1 MSQNK
6 ERFLYYL
13 AQYEGL
19 VFANALNFVDNQW
32 VEDVAQDTFM
42 KMYEHLDYL
51 EDDRVK
57 NWLIVVSGNIAKNY
71 LKKGGSHLVEQMGLT
86 DLELRMKEHH
96 DSAEDCVLKEEKQKA
111 AEELLRTA
119 CSLLYEKNPKW
130 YYIMIDS
137 YYLGMTSQ
145 TIGKALGMSVCNV
158 DVCKN
163 RARAYLR
170 KKLGKEYKEFF

>member
-111 AEELLRTA
+111 GTNGNDDLPKLEGIPQSIGLIGHIKQNEGEEKTKA
-119 CSLLYEKNPKW
+119 VG
-130 YYIMIDS
+130 DH
-137 YYLGMTSQ
+137 
-145 TIGKALGMSVCNV
+145 IGKMETVPNIIQLSN
-158 DVCKN
+158 
-163 RARAYLR
+163 
-170 KKLGKEYKEFF
+170 